1 MSKKNPDKEKPIL
14 NINLRVFVY
23 IGLIFLLFYPPFLR
37 GLFFAPELLMTH
49 MFTTVLFA
57 LCWYDK
63 VLRKD
68 VTFLK
73 GPLDYFALAF
83 VFVYVFSLFDA
94 VNMRGAVGE
103 LLKVIN
109 YFMVYW
115 ITKEMV
121 KSEKDI
127 KALFRAIFFSAVG
140 VAVVGIGAAMG
151 VIDYPGAVVENR
163 IYSTLQYPN
172 TLATFLALS
181 TFLGFGLINTSQNK
195 VGKIVYSVGN
205 MLLMAV
211 IVASQSRGSW
221 FLYPLVL
228 VMFFAGLPKQYRFFS
243 FFNLA
248 VSLGVGLQVARVIQH
263 TLVTDPGLDVLKWLI
278 LGAIGVA
285 ITQWIYDLII
295 DWMDRQDVR
304 VRTRKLLGAGVVA
317 YSVVVLLVYVAYS
330 AQAVPSVAAMFAPTD
345 ALQRVNTI
353 NNQQNSYLERLDM
366 TKTAFG
372 MALDYPL
379 NGLGGEG
386 WNALYHRYQP
396 YLMFSSETHNYPA
409 KVLVETGFIGLI
421 ILIGIWFTNLKGLYR
436 SWRDELD
443 EDTWTLVWGC
453 GIAAITLGAHS
464 IYDFDLSMGAM
475 GIVLWCLWGVI
486 RGSLNLNV
494 IDVPEKGVSSR
505 KMLTVV
511 IVGTVGAAVLFAPSA
526 RLYAAGTA
534 GAEGAKAMA
543 RQKWADAEQK
553 LSKAARLDPLTATYS
568 ADLVQVYTIMGMGSK
583 DSSKLALAEKYA
595 DQAVR
600 MEPFNYQVRLRLLL
614 VSLVS
619 GRLEDAVEDAES
631 LVANN
636 PLDVHN
642 FEILGKV
649 YITAGRY
656 SASSGDKEK
665 ARVYWQKVNDLRS
678 QLEEKEKLERKA
690 KRWQGDPPRITSVI
704 QLYEGEAACLLGE
717 YTKASSVLNHLD
729 EKQLPQPL
737 RLEKSIYLAV
747 IKVKEGKKKEAEKE
761 ISQLSQSNPSFSKEF
776 NEIVKISP

>member
-1 MSKKNPDKEKPIL
+1 MSKRNPDKEKPIL

-37 GLFFAPELLMTH
+37 GLFFPPELLMTH
-49 MFTTVLFA
+49 MFTAVLFA

-63 VLRKD
+63 ILRKD

-115 ITKEMV
+115 IAKETV

-127 KALFRAIFFSAVG
+127 KALLRAIFFSAVG

-151 VIDYPGAVVENR
+151 VIDYPGAVVGNR

-172 TLATFLALS
+172 TTATFLALS

-195 VGKIVYSVGN
+195 AGKIVYSVGN

-221 FLYPLVL
+221 FLYPLVMM
-228 VMFFAGLPKQYRFFS
+228 MFFVGLPKQYRFFS
-243 FFNLA
+243 FYNLA
-248 VSLGVGLQVARVIQH
+248 VCLGVGLQVARVIQH
-263 TLVTDPGLDVLKWLI
+263 TLETGPGLDVLKWLI
-278 LGAIGVA
+278 LGAAGVSIA
-285 ITQWIYDLII
+285 QWIYDLII
-295 DWMDRQDVR
+295 DWMERQDVR

-317 YSVVVLLVYVAYS
+317 YAVVVLLVYIAYS

-353 NNQQNSYLERLDM
+353 NNQQTSYVARLDM
-366 TKTAFG
+366 TKTAFR

-409 KVLVETGFIGLI
+409 KVLVETGFIGLFA
-421 ILIGIWFTNLKGLYR
+421 LMVIWFFNLKGLYK
-436 SWRDELD
+436 SWRAELD
-443 EDTWTLVWGC
+443 ENTWTLVWAC

-475 GIVLWCLWGVI
+475 GIILWCLWGVI
-486 RGSLNLNV
+486 RGSVNINV
-494 IDVPEKGVSSR
+494 ANVPEKIISLR
-505 KMLTVV
+505 KMLSVV
-511 IVGTVGAAVLFAPSA
+511 LAGTVGAAVLFAPSA
-526 RLYAAGTA
+526 SLYAAGTA

-543 RQKWADAEQK
+543 KKNWADAEQK
-553 LSKAARLDPLTATYS
+553 LSKAVRLDPLTASYS
-568 ADLVQVYTIMGMGSK
+568 ADLVQVYTIMGMGGK
-583 DSSKLALAEKYA
+583 DSSKLDLAEKYA

-600 MEPFNYQVRLRLLL
+600 MEPYNYQVRLRLLL

-619 GRLEDAVEDAES
+619 GRLEDAVDDAES

-636 PLDVHN
+636 PLDAHN

-649 YITAGRY
+649 YIAAGRY
-656 SASSGDKEK
+656 LASSGEKEK
-665 ARVYWQKVNDLRS
+665 ARTYWHKINDLRP
-678 QLEEKEKLERKA
+678 QLEEKEKLVKEA
-690 KRWQGDPPRITSVI
+690 KSWQGDPPQITSII
-704 QLYEGEAACLLGE
+704 QLYEGEAACLLGD
-717 YTKASSVLNHLD
+717 YTKALSILNNLD
-729 EKQLPQPL
+729 EKQLPEPL
-737 RLEKSIYLAV
+737 RLEKTIYLAV
-747 IKVKEGKKKEAEKE
+747 AKEKDGQKKDTNKE
-761 ISQLSQSNPSFSKEF
+761 ISRLFKTNPGLSQEF
-776 NEIVKISP
+776 NEIIKISP

>member
-49 MFTTVLFA
+49 MFTAVLFA

-63 VLRKD
+63 VLRRD

-127 KALFRAIFFSAVG
+127 KAIFRAIFFSAVG

-151 VIDYPGAVVENR
+151 VIDYPGAVEKGR

-221 FLYPLVL
+221 FLYPLV
-228 VMFFAGLPKQYRFFS
+228 MMIFFAGLPKQYRFFS

-248 VSLGVGLQVARVIQH
+248 VTLGVGLQVARVIQH
-263 TLVTDPGLDVLKWLI
+263 TLDTGSGLDVLKWLI
-278 LGAIGVA
+278 LGAVGVSIA
-285 ITQWIYDLII
+285 QWIYDLII
-295 DWMDRQDVR
+295 DWMDSQDVR

-317 YSVVVLLVYVAYS
+317 YAVVVLLVYVTYS

-353 NNQQNSYLERLDM
+353 NNQQNSYVARLDM
-366 TKTAFG
+366 TKTAFR
-372 MALDYPL
+372 MALDYPV

-396 YLMFSSETHNYPA
+396 YLMYSSETHNYPA
-409 KVLVETGFIGLI
+409 KVLVETGFVGLI

-443 EDTWTLVWGC
+443 EDTWTLVWAC

-486 RGSLNLNV
+486 RGSLNINV
-494 IDVPEKGVSSR
+494 IDVPEKGVNLR

-511 IVGTVGAAVLFAPSA
+511 IAGTVGAAVLFAPAAS
-526 RLYAAGTA
+526 LYAAGTV

-543 RQKWADAEQK
+543 KQKWSDAEQK
-553 LSKAARLDPLTATYS
+553 LSKAVRLDPFTATYS

-583 DSSKLALAEKYA
+583 NSSKLDLAEKYA
-595 DQAVR
+595 GRAVR
-600 MEPFNYQVRLRLLL
+600 MEPYNFQVRSRLLM
-614 VSLVS
+614 VALVS
-619 GRLEDAVEDAES
+619 GRLEDAVDDAES

-649 YITAGRY
+649 YIAAGRY
-656 SASSGDKEK
+656 LASSGQEEK
-665 ARVYWQKVNDLRS
+665 AKVYWQKASGLKT
-678 QLEEKEKLERKA
+678 QLSEKEELVKDVEKWHGA
-690 KRWQGDPPRITSVI
+690 PPKITAFI
-704 QLYEGEAACLLGE
+704 QLYEGEAACLLGD
-717 YTKASSVLNHLD
+717 YSKAQVVLNELD
-729 EKQLPQPL
+729 EKQLPEPL
-737 RLEKSIYLAV
+737 RIEKKIYLAV
-747 IKVKEGKKKEAEKE
+747 AKAKEGMKKDVDKE
-761 ISQLSQSNPSFSKEF
+761 ISQLSKINPGIVQEYS
-776 NEIVKISP
+776 EIAKVSP